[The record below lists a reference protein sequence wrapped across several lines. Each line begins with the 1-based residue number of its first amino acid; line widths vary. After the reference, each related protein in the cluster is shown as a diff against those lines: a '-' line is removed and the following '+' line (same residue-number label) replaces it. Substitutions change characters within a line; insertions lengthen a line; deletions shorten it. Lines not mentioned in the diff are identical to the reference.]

1 MDYAEE
7 QAMEMEALEAIYPD
21 EYAGTELRALL
32 CPAFADARAPL

>member
-21 EYAGTELRALL
+21 EYAGTELHA
-32 CPAFADARAPL
+32 